1 MCVDASALVCV
12 DASNVLVRPFLSLFS
27 ATVHVHILLHTWA
40 YTRALHTCAYTSI
53 HRTHTC
59 IHSCTLV
66 DTHEHTDSRVL
77 ELGCHIQ
84 LGWHIHSSETDSGAV
99 TNLFSV
105 PCVSTDTRE
114 VRDACIHTTNYTNT
128 PRCNRLELHLIGERV
143 NGGVCQGHDAL
154 GPCRVQGLGFRFGLG
169 SGGWGRR
176 GCKTLFRLRRV
187 QEFRLRR
194 TPVVQGHVAQGH
206 TRLILMRTR
215 RWTHA

>member
-1 MCVDASALVCV
+1 MH
-12 DASNVLVRPFLSLFS
+12 
-27 ATVHVHILLHTWA
+27 TLLHTCG
-40 YTRALHTCAYTSI
+40 YTRAYRQQGAGTWLSHTTWLA
-53 HRTHTC
+53 HT
-59 IHSCTLV
+59 
-66 DTHEHTDSRVL
+66 
-77 ELGCHIQ
+77 Q
-84 LGWHIHSSETDSGAV
+84 LRDRQRGTWLSQTCSLSHVYQLIRGI
-99 TNLFSV
+99 
-105 PCVSTDTRE
+105 
-114 VRDACIHTTNYTNT
+114 RDACIHTTNYTNT

>member
-1 MCVDASALVCV
+1 MCIYSC
-12 DASNVLVRPFLSLFS
+12 
-27 ATVHVHILLHTWA
+27 ILGH
-40 YTRALHTCAYTSI
+40 
-53 HRTHTC
+53 
-59 IHSCTLV
+59 
-66 DTHEHTDSRVL
+66 THEHCILVHTRAYI
-77 ELGCHIQ
+77 E
-84 LGWHIHSSETDSGAV
+84 HIHAYTPAHLWIHTSIQTAGCWNLAVTYNLAGTYTAQRQTAGHLAV